1 MIFFQKFQIHTW
13 LVIKAFHKCLGYNLH
28 QVAVSLIILGQQN
41 QVVIT
46 VIATSHFT
54 VKAGTRS
61 HINLTSQDGID
72 PGFSGSPVKV
82 DHTVHNTMIG
92 DRRTVHTQFF
102 YSGYILFDLIGAIQ
116 KTVFCMDM

>member
-28 QVAVSLIILGQQN
+28 QVAVALIILGQQN

-54 VKAGTRS
+54 FKAGTRS
-61 HINLTSQDGID
+61 HINLASQDGID
-72 PGFSGSPVKV
+72 PGFSGSPVKI
-82 DHTVHNTMIG
+82 DHTIHNAMIG
-92 DRRTVHTQFF
+92 DRRAVHSQLF